1 MCQVL
6 RLPVLFQLKAA
17 GMFSSDVHVKAVPD
31 EKLWFYIDNLAV
43 VRTCRREFWIKR
55 LW

>member
-1 MCQVL
+1 MCHLSPLLVL
-6 RLPVLFQLKAA
+6 LQLKAA
-17 GMFSSDVHVKAVPD
+17 GIFSSDVHVKAVPD

-43 VRTCRREFWIKR
+43 VRACRREFWIKR